1 MSTRSRL
8 LERVR
13 VTLAGR
19 AAEECLLGNPTTY
32 SVIDL
37 RVCPAPPHSSLHQF

>member
-1 MSTRSRL
+1 MTTRSRL

-19 AAEECLLGNPTTY
+19 AAEELLLGNPTTY
-32 SVIDL
+32 SVADL
-37 RVCPAPPHSSLHQF
+37 KVRPPFT